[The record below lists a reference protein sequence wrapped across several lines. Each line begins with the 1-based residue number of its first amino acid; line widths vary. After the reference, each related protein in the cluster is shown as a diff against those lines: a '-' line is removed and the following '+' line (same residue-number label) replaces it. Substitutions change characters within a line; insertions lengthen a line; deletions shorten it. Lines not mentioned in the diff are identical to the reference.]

1 MDVRGLVFTW
11 KRDNLLKNLR
21 PLSVDVEAISEI
33 GISDSRK
40 IQSIFGDYAHLK
52 VVWEWAAGSLWRFR
66 KSWL

>member
-52 VVWEWAAGSLWRFR
+52 VV
-66 KSWL
+66 